1 LIRLKEE
8 ENQKMKL
15 PNRKAGIGLAVAA
28 LFALAACAGPAT
40 TTSGASDGQAS
51 ESGSKGAIAMS
62 FAGLDI
68 AIWNDMLKIMEPQ
81 IIAAGYEF
89 ITHDPQWDVQ
99 TQVNDWQNWIQ
110 RGDVKV
116 IMGYP
121 AQSDSMVAVTEEAQ
135 AAGIP
140 VLGYAS
146 QWQGTS
152 YSLQL
157 DNFEDGRTLGLAA
170 GKWIV
175 EKYGTAVA
183 QPVAF
188 LAYYDTDLGR
198 ERSEGILAGL
208 EESGANVDITVH
220 SVIGLTDGY
229 DAAQAQLQAAPDT
242 KIFIAIAGDP
252 PQGAYQ
258 YVIDSGVSPDDP
270 DFLFAALDATDEIL
284 DIFLVENSI
293 WRIQYVLPAKSLA
306 DGMVQMMLAAA
317 EGRLSSD
324 TLIVSSEVTL
334 QNAESFYTYNQ

>member
-1 LIRLKEE
+1 LIRLNEE
-8 ENQKMKL
+8 ENYEMKL
-15 PNRKAGIGLAVAA
+15 PNRKAGISLAVAA

-40 TTSGASDGQAS
+40 TTPAPGGAGETETA
-51 ESGSKGAIAMS
+51 SKGAIAMS

-68 AIWNDMLKIMEPQ
+68 AIWNDMLQIMEPQ
-81 IIAAGYEF
+81 IVAAGYEF
-89 ITHDPQWDVQ
+89 VTHDPQWDIQ

-110 RGDVKV
+110 RGDIKV

-121 AQSDSMVAVTEEAQ
+121 AQSDSMVAVTEQAQ

-152 YSLQL
+152 HSLLL
-157 DNFEDGRTLGLAA
+157 DNYEDGRTLGLAA

-175 EKYGTAVA
+175 EKYGTATA

-208 EESGANVDITVH
+208 EESGANVDITTH

-229 DAAQAQLQAAPDT
+229 DAAQAQLQAAPNT

-270 DFLFAALDATDEIL
+270 DYLFAALDATDEIL
-284 DIFLVENSI
+284 DIFLSENSI

-306 DGMVQMMLAAA
+306 DAMVQMMLAAA
-317 EGRLSSD
+317 QGTLSAD
-324 TLIVSSEVTL
+324 TKVLSSEVTL
-334 QNAESFYTYNQ
+334 DNAESFYTYNQ

>member
-1 LIRLKEE
+1 MTLS
-8 ENQKMKL
+8 
-15 PNRKAGIGLAVAA
+15 NRKAGISLAVATLLA
-28 LFALAACAGPAT
+28 LGACAGPAT
-40 TTSGASDGQAS
+40 TTPAPSDTGAA
-51 ESGSKGAIAMS
+51 ETTEKGALAMS

-68 AIWNDMLKIMEPQ
+68 AIWNDMLAIMEPQ
-81 IIAAGYEF
+81 VVEAGYEF
-89 ITHDPQWDVQ
+89 VTHDPQWDVQ

-121 AQSDSMVAVTEEAQ
+121 AQSDSMVPVTEEAQ

-152 YSLQL
+152 HSLLL
-157 DNFEDGRTLGLAA
+157 DNYEDGRTLGLATGA
-170 GKWIV
+170 WIV
-175 EKYGTAVA
+175 EKYGTDEA

-208 EESGANVDITVH
+208 EESGANDDITTH

-242 KIFIAIAGDP
+242 KIFVAIAGDP
-252 PQGAYQ
+252 PLGAYQ

-270 DFLFAALDATDEIL
+270 DYLFAALDATNEII
-284 DIFLVENSI
+284 DVFLLENSI

-306 DGMVQMMLAAA
+306 DAMVQMMLAAA
-317 EGRLSSD
+317 EGTLSAD
-324 TLIVSSEVTL
+324 TTVLSSEVTL
-334 QNAESFYTYNQ
+334 DNADSFYTYNQ

>member
-1 LIRLKEE
+1 
-8 ENQKMKL
+8 MKL
-15 PNRKAGIGLAVAA
+15 FNRKGAIGLPVAA
-28 LFALAACAGPAT
+28 LFALAACAGPAP
-40 TTSGASDGQAS
+40 TSSPDAPS
-51 ESGSKGAIAMS
+51 EPAVEQEANGAIAMS

-68 AIWNDMLKIMEPQ
+68 AIWNDMLEIMEPQ
-81 IIAAGYEF
+81 IVDAGYKF
-89 ITHDPQWDVQ
+89 VTHDPQWDVQ

-110 RGDVKV
+110 RGDIKV

-121 AQSDSMVAVTEEAQ
+121 AQSDSMVAVSEEAQ

-152 YSLQL
+152 HSLLL
-157 DNFEDGRTLGLAA
+157 DNYEDGRILGLAA
-170 GKWIV
+170 GEWIV
-175 EKYGTAVA
+175 EKYGTDEA

-208 EESGANVDITVH
+208 EESGANVDITEH

-242 KIFIAIAGDP
+242 KIFIGIAGDP
-252 PQGAYQ
+252 PLGAYQ
-258 YVIDSGVSPDDP
+258 AVMDAGVSPDDP

-284 DIFLVENSI
+284 DIFLLENSI

-317 EGRLSSD
+317 EGTLSSD
-324 TLIVSSEVTL
+324 TTIVSSQVTL
-334 QNAESFYTYNQ
+334 GNAESFYTYNQ